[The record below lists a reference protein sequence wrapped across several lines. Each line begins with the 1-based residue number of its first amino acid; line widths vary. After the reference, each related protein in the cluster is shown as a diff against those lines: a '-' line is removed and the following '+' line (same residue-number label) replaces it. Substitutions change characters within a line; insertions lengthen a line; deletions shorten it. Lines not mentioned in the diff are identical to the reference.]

1 MRRLLCALLYVSA
14 FVPALLSAEGFRDPT
29 TPLGRAAAGS
39 DSSSTPLRLQAI
51 SSRGGQWSATINGS
65 LVHENQII
73 NDVTITSILEDRV
86 IVTRGGKQTELRL
99 YETIRRDPGP

>member
-1 MRRLLCALLYVSA
+1 
-14 FVPALLSAEGFRDPT
+14 
-29 TPLGRAAAGS
+29 
-39 DSSSTPLRLQAI
+39 LQAI
-51 SSRGGQWSATINGS
+51 SSRGSQRNATINGS